1 MLPEEKNENVTS
13 VQAEVKTTITH
24 EEVNSLPLKAFEGK
38 IVLIDDPAKVEKAVQ
53 EISKQRLVGF
63 DTETRP
69 SFKKGQHY
77 KVSLLQLALDKKVF
91 LIRLSHTGLTDELIA
106 LFENE
111 NVIKTGV
118 GLRDDLVAL
127 QKLRKFH
134 AKGFED
140 LAVISKKSGLLV
152 ESVKKLTALLLGFR
166 ISKSAQTSNWEA
178 TSLSEKQL
186 EYAATDA
193 WVCLEIHKKLVS

>member
-38 IVLIDDPAKVEKAVQ
+38 IVLIDDPAKLDKAIQ
-53 EISKQRLVGF
+53 EVAKHRLVGF

-91 LIRLSHTGLTDELIA
+91 LIRLNHTGITDELIA

-134 AKGFED
+134 PKGFED

-178 TSLSEKQL
+178 VSLSEKQL

>member
-24 EEVNSLPLKAFEGK
+24 EEVNSLPLKAFDGK
-38 IVLIDDPAKVEKAVQ
+38 IVLIDDPAKLDKAIQ
-53 EISKQRLVGF
+53 EVAKHRLVGF

-91 LIRLSHTGLTDELIA
+91 LIRLNHTGITDELIA

-134 AKGFED
+134 PKGFED

-178 TSLSEKQL
+178 VSLSEKQL

-193 WVCLEIHKKLVS
+193 WLCLEIHKKLVS